1 MKRKITVIVS
11 VMMFLLVGSFIAI
24 ANAEGYEC
32 SKKSGY
38 SKGLDSKVFCKAR
51 FLIQNREELKLTDE
65 QVAKIKD
72 LKIQAKK
79 GLIMKKAEI
88 EVLAIDIKAKLY
100 EDTINI
106 EELNKLVDQKYEL
119 KKAKAKFFVEKYANL
134 KNILTAEQK
143 EEVKALLRKCDK
155 K

>member
-1 MKRKITVIVS
+1 MNRKITVLVS
-11 VMMFLLVGSFIAI
+11 VMMVLLVGCFVTLV
-24 ANAEGYEC
+24 NAEGD
-32 SKKSGY
+32 SKKGGHNKELDY
-38 SKGLDSKVFCKAR
+38 TVFSKAH
-51 FLIQNREELKLTDE
+51 FLIKNQEELKLTDE

-79 GLIMKKAEI
+79 DLIMKKAEI
-88 EVLAIDIKAKLY
+88 EVLAIDIKSKLY

-106 EELNKLVDQKYEL
+106 EEINKLVDQKYEL
-119 KKAKAKFFVEKYANL
+119 KKEKAKFLIENFANL

-143 EEVKALLRKCDK
+143 EELKSLYRKCDK